1 MESVVYS
8 QGVIEFITI
17 STEYC
22 RYAENLN
29 DTTQQDF
36 VESMCPLLAMVYVK
50 AIMLPDIEEISGYVD
65 PCVTEDDYEY
75 IRRNVS
81 RIMGEYDDYLDVF
94 VEEFKY
100 SDQPVLRTVSEDL
113 ADIYQTLRNLVEQF
127 RRGHEEAM
135 QVSLFEAKEEFKLSW
150 GQKLLNA
157 LKALHDFRF
166 AKY

>member
-1 MESVVYS
+1 
-8 QGVIEFITI
+8 
-17 STEYC
+17 
-22 RYAENLN
+22 
-29 DTTQQDF
+29 
-36 VESMCPLLAMVYVK
+36 
-50 AIMLPDIEEISGYVD
+50 MLPDIEEISGYVD

-166 AKY
+166 AKF